1 LWSVSAMTP
10 ARDRSAMTS
19 PMSRLTADDAVRA
32 LYIDFEGNKDQPPI
46 LLGCTRKFK
55 GDPAHVVTHVVTDP
69 AFASLAAAD
78 GLKVASLGDAVE
90 GIIQRA
96 EPKDRRIVAWSQHE
110 LDVVR
115 EHCPQHLDRFAARY
129 VNARSVAEYWRNAC
143 HDRVK
148 PDINKLAWYLDVVGW
163 VVPEHAGP
171 DRTGETIRIVRE
183 ALERGRSATELTDNQ
198 RRRWRDL
205 LDHNR
210 HDCMG
215 MRRVTVTATRE
226 LAQRAE
232 RLPRR
237 RAERAELRVAGGV
250 TGALASHGA

>member
-1 LWSVSAMTP
+1 
-10 ARDRSAMTS
+10 MTS
-19 PMSRLTADDAVRA
+19 TMSRLTAEDAVRA
-32 LYIDFEGNKDQPPI
+32 LYVDFEGNRDKPPI
-46 LLGCTRKFK
+46 LLGCTRKFS

-69 AFASLAAAD
+69 AFAPLAAAD
-78 GLKVASLGDAVE
+78 GLESVSLADAVE
-90 GIIQRA
+90 RILQRA
-96 EPKDRRIVAWSQHE
+96 EARDRRIVAWSQHE

-115 EHCPQHLDRFAARY
+115 DHCPQHLDRFAERY

-148 PDINKLAWYLDVVGW
+148 PEVNKLAWYLDAVGW
-163 VVPEHAGP
+163 AVPEHAGP
-171 DRTGETIRIVRE
+171 DRTGATIRILRE
-183 ALERGRSATELTDNQ
+183 ALGRGRSVDELTDNQ

-226 LAQRAE
+226 LGERAE
-232 RLPRR
+232 RLARR
-237 RAERAELRVAGGV
+237 RAGRAGRRDVRPVQRGLA
-250 TGALASHGA
+250 TQGA